1 MQTKTRHKAVSSKTG
16 GNINPGEKPF
26 QLQTGNRRRQRKAST
41 PSGVSGNGFLKTI
54 FESIPVHE
62 IGLGLT
68 FTADE
73 ILLLK
78 DTDPDYIVRTA
89 NNVMRLLG
97 KESTLCSSGV
107 LDRDCFNAYNL
118 LKDDLP
124 ARTEHYFEFNEG
136 QFSIYLN
143 AEYRYSFPDYRLF
156 FLPICGVDKMSDKL
170 SGVFKKFI
178 AYYSVSQR
186 IGFPYIHWDFSYMLE
201 DQMEMEE
208 DEEDLNEEFRDTV
221 LEYNSGH
228 ICDIFKEIDAIK
240 VTRDELK
247 KELNDLECEHYE
259 QDLVELMREGVDL
272 LSSGSITTYGSR
284 GGGDGFDFARIFCI
298 VWKDDALVDAV
309 TENMNVDL
317 QEQEDNG
324 PCSITALTPE
334 STELEKDDNYPTLY
348 AEWYLKIYNVLGK
361 YE

>member
-1 MQTKTRHKAVSSKTG
+1 MQTKTRHKAVASKTG
-16 GNINPGEKPF
+16 EHINPGKRPF

-41 PSGVSGNGFLKTI
+41 PTGVTGNGFLKTT
-54 FESIPVHE
+54 FESIPAHE
-62 IGLGLT
+62 IGIGLT

-78 DTDPDYIVRTA
+78 ETDPDYITRTA
-89 NNVMRLLG
+89 NNAMQLLG
-97 KESTLCSSGV
+97 KESVLCSSGI
-107 LDRDCFNAYNL
+107 LDKDCFNAYNL
-118 LKDDLP
+118 LKDNLP
-124 ARTEHYFEFNEG
+124 SRTEHYFDFYKG
-136 QFSIYLN
+136 QFTIYLN

-170 SGVFKKFI
+170 AGVFKKFI

-186 IGFPYIHWDFSYMLE
+186 ISFPYTHWDFSYMLE
-201 DQMEMEE
+201 DLIEMEE
-208 DEEDLNEEFRDTV
+208 DEEDLNEELHDTI

-228 ICDIFKEIDAIK
+228 ILDIINEIKTIK

-247 KELNDLECEHYE
+247 KELKNLECKNYE

-272 LSSGSITTYGSR
+272 LSSGCITAYGSV
-284 GGGDGFDFARIFCI
+284 GGEGCFDFARIFCI
-298 VWKDDALVDAV
+298 VWKDDALVDVV

-324 PCSITALTPE
+324 PCSITALTPK

-348 AEWYLKIYNVLGK
+348 AEWYLKIYEILGM